1 MLQLHSGQEK
11 SSFSNTSHHLITIQS
26 SAQFI
31 IQFSSQI
38 TSSSMFSLCI
48 FLVSNFFK
56 VTSEEGFAD
65 KEYTLLSIY
74 LYICILSSLVK
85 IIIEEKVGKGI
96 DASIYSYLGRTVT
109 LYPS

>member
-1 MLQLHSGQEK
+1 MAEEILIPKHKSPSYNHSVK
-11 SSFSNTSHHLITIQS
+11 CSIYHPI
-26 SAQFI
+26 FI
-31 IQFSSQI
+31 SYYLLFYV
-38 TSSSMFSLCI
+38 FSLH
-48 FLVSNFFK
+48 FFGFKLFK

-65 KEYTLLSIY
+65 KGYTLLSIY

-85 IIIEEKVGKGI
+85 IIIAEKVGKGI